1 MNSNDMR
8 LKKRFSLPGQAGFTL
23 VELMI
28 ASTIGL
34 IILVALG
41 QLFVT
46 SRATYVMEEGL
57 ARAQESGRYAMEFL
71 AQDIRMA
78 GYMGCHNASS
88 GAGTITGG
96 GATTECQDASGNTV
110 SFCNMA
116 NPADESTRFAAE
128 GIRGYAYIGSGGNDR
143 GDWSPSLPVAFFADG
158 EVKANTDVILIQYA
172 QSTNTFITDGTGPSN
187 ANIKVP
193 SGSTVADQ
201 IAAGDVLIISDCK
214 STDVFRA
221 TGNSDPSGG
230 GGNSTIPHASN
241 ANLSSHLPHEYGPG
255 SEILMLVS
263 RVYYIADSATNQE
276 PALMRKELEEIG
288 SGGTISAGQELIQ
301 GIEDMR
307 LIYGVDT
314 DPPPLPPATTDK
326 IANRYVLAHEVVDLN
341 GPGTTNWDDVVSLR
355 LGLLI
360 RTPSTVDQQL
370 DTNTYELVDGVT
382 VDPVDDRRRRQVYRT
397 TIELRNN

>member
-8 LKKRFSLPGQAGFTL
+8 LKKHLGRPGQGGFTL

-46 SRATYVMEEGL
+46 SRATYVLEDGL
-57 ARAQESGRYAMEFL
+57 ARAQESGRFAMEIL

-78 GYMGCHNASS
+78 GYMGCHNASA
-88 GAGTITGG
+88 GAGEIQGQG
-96 GATTECQDASGNTV
+96 SGTTCTT

-128 GIRGYAYIGSGGNDR
+128 GIRGFTYVGTGGNTR

-158 EVKANTDVILIQYA
+158 EVKAYTDAILIQYA
-172 QSTNTFITDGTGPSN
+172 VSTGTYITGNTGPDN
-187 ANIKVP
+187 ANIQIP
-193 SGSTVADQ
+193 ADSDLAQ
-201 IAAGDVLIISDCK
+201 ELQDGDMLIISDCK

-221 TGNSDPSGG
+221 TGASNSSGPVA
-230 GGNSTIPHASN
+230 TIPHAVSD
-241 ANLSSHLPHEYGPG
+241 NLRPVLPHSYGPDA
-255 SEILMLVS
+255 EILSMVS
-263 RVYYIADSATNQE
+263 RVYYIAESDTNQE
-276 PALMRKELEEIG
+276 PALMRKELEKIG
-288 SGGTISAGQELIQ
+288 LGGGVGDPQELIQ

-307 LIYGVDT
+307 LIFGVDT
-314 DPPPLPPATTDK
+314 DSTPDR
-326 IANRYVLAHEVVDLN
+326 IANRYVLAHEVVDLT
-341 GPGTTNWDDVVSLR
+341 GPGSTNWDDVASLR

-360 RTPSTVDQQL
+360 RTPSSVDQQL
-370 DTNTYELVDGVT
+370 DTNTYELVDGVS

-397 TIELRNN
+397 TIQLRNN

>member
-8 LKKRFSLPGQAGFTL
+8 MKKRFSLPGQGGFTL

-46 SRATYVMEEGL
+46 SRATYTMEEGL
-57 ARAQESGRYAMEFL
+57 ARAQESGRFAMEFL
-71 AQDIRMA
+71 TQDIRMA
-78 GYMGCHNASS
+78 GYMGCHNASD
-88 GAGTITGG
+88 GAGDPDGNG
-96 GATTECQDASGNTV
+96 VGTTCPT

-128 GIRGYAYIGSGGNDR
+128 GVRGYTYVGSGGNTL

-172 QSTNTFITDGTGPSN
+172 QSTNTHLTGNTIPNN
-187 ANIKVP
+187 ANVKIP
-193 SGSTVADQ
+193 DTSPFAGQ
-201 IAAGDVLIISDCK
+201 IQANDVLIVSDCK
-214 STDVFRA
+214 STDVFRVTSA
-221 TGNSDPSGG
+221 STGG
-230 GGNSTIPHASN
+230 GGEITIPHASN
-241 ANLSSHLPHEYGPG
+241 GNLSSHLSHNYGNDA
-255 SEILMLVS
+255 EILRLVS
-263 RVYYIADSATNQE
+263 RVYYIATSDTNQE
-276 PALMRKELEEIG
+276 PALMRKELQ
-288 SGGTISAGQELIQ
+288 SGGVVPADGDELIQ

-314 DPPPLPPATTDK
+314 DVPIPPATTTDK
-326 IANRYVLAHEVVDLN
+326 IANRYVLAHEVVDLT

>member
-1 MNSNDMR
+1 MR
-8 LKKRFSLPGQAGFTL
+8 PKKHLSRPGQGGFTL

-46 SRATYVMEEGL
+46 SRATYVLEDGL
-57 ARAQESGRYAMEFL
+57 ARAQESGRFAMEIL
-71 AQDIRMA
+71 SQDIRMA
-78 GYMGCHNASS
+78 GYMGCHNASD
-88 GAGTITGG
+88 GAALPDGNGVGTSCPT
-96 GATTECQDASGNTV
+96 

-128 GIRGYAYIGSGGNDR
+128 GIRGYAYVGTGGNTL
-143 GDWSPSLPVAFFADG
+143 GDWSPSLPVAFFVDG
-158 EVKANTDVILIQYA
+158 EVKPYTDVILIQYA
-172 QSTNTFITDGTGPSN
+172 VSTGTYITGNTGPNN
-187 ANIKVP
+187 ANIQIS
-193 SGSTVADQ
+193 SGSPIADV
-201 IAAGDVLIISDCK
+201 IDAGDVLMISDCK
-214 STDVFRA
+214 STDVFRV
-221 TGNSDPSGG
+221 TGTSGG
-230 GGNSTIPHASN
+230 SGATVTIPHANN
-241 ANLSSHLPHEYGPG
+241 ANLSSHLPHEYGPDA
-255 SEILMLVS
+255 EILRLVS
-263 RVYYIADSATNQE
+263 RVYYIAESDTNQE
-276 PALMRKELEEIG
+276 PALMRKELADL
-288 SGGTISAGQELIQ
+288 GGGGVPGDPQELIQ

-314 DPPPLPPATTDK
+314 DAPADK
-326 IANRYVLAHEVVDLN
+326 IANRYVVAHEVVDLT
-341 GPGTTNWDDVVSLR
+341 GPGTTDWDDVVSLR

-370 DTNTYELVDGVT
+370 DTNTYELVDGVS